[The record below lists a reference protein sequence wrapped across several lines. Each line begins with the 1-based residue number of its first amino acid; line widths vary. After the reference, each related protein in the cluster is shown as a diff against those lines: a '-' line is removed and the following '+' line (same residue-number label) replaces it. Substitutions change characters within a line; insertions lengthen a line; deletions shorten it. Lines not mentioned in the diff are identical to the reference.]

1 MGFSEAVVSYF
12 KFILGLMFFE
22 VGGGR
27 LGQCSSLCSL
37 GFLPMGGEF
46 LAPSAEDAVL
56 LSLILN

>member
-22 VGGGR
+22 VGG